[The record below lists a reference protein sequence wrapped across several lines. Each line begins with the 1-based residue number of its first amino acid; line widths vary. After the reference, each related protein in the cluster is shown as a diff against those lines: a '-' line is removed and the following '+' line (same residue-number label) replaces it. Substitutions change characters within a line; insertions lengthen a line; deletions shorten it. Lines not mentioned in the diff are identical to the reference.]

1 MYANSIFFLCL
12 QFSERKIYKKS
23 PKIGEFWKRMFNFV
37 EIYIKMAANL
47 QQRIESLRSKSRLL
61 TERYAEVLEEKR
73 AAEAQ
78 IDELRAQLQRQ
89 QREISHLR
97 QQIENLQVVTT
108 ISHNRK
114 DVERSRA
121 FLSQLVRD
129 IDKCIAELTD

>member
-1 MYANSIFFLCL
+1 
-12 QFSERKIYKKS
+12 
-23 PKIGEFWKRMFNFV
+23 MFNFV

-108 ISHNRK
+108 NSHKRK
-114 DVERSRA
+114 DV
-121 FLSQLVRD
+121 
-129 IDKCIAELTD
+129 